1 MRRLRLCHGSYII
14 PTTRRRYVSTS
25 RFSFSF
31 YDTSR
36 TKLRH
41 PRQRTSRNRPVLHSL
56 EAIPLGVWSTD
67 GHVFRPPKLNV
78 FPTTPRPDTKT
89 STMDHVSSRL
99 QLPNL
104 TSKRIT

>member
-25 RFSFSF
+25 RLSFSF

-41 PRQRTSRNRPVLHSL
+41 SRQRTPRNRPVLHSL

-67 GHVFRPPKLNV
+67 GHVFRSPKPNI
-78 FPTTPRPDTKT
+78 FSTTPRPNTKT
-89 STMDHVSSRL
+89 STMDHVSSRF
-99 QLPNL
+99 QLPDP
-104 TSKRIT
+104 TS